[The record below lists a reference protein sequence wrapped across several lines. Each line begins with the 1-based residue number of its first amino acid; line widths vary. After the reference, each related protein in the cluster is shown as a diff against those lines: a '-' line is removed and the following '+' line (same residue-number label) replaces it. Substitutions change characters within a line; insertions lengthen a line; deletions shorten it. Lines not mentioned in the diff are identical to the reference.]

1 MNMHNPPHPGEVLR
15 EMWLEPIGISIT
27 EAAKRLGISRKALS
41 ELLNGHTSVSPQMA
55 VRLSV
60 ALKTSAKV
68 WMNMQTNYDLWHVE
82 KDRKRLKVQAF
93 A

>member
-1 MNMHNPPHPGEVLR
+1 
-15 EMWLEPIGISIT
+15 
-27 EAAKRLGISRKALS
+27 
-41 ELLNGHTSVSPQMA
+41 MA

-82 KDRKRLKVQAF
+82 KDRKRLKVQVF

>member
-15 EMWLEPIGISIT
+15 EMWLVPIGISIT

-41 ELLNGHTSVSPQMA
+41 ELVNGHTSVSPQMA

>member
-15 EMWLEPIGISIT
+15 EMWLVPIGISIT

-41 ELLNGHTSVSPQMA
+41 ELVNGHTSVSPQMA

-82 KDRKRLKVQAF
+82 KDRKRLKVQVF

>member
-1 MNMHNPPHPGEVLR
+1 MNMHNPPHPGEILR
-15 EMWLEPIGISIT
+15 ELWLEPIGISVT
-27 EAAKRLGISRKALS
+27 EAARRLGISRKALS
-41 ELLNGHTSVSPQMA
+41 ELLNGHTSVSPEMA
-55 VRLSV
+55 VRLSI

-82 KDRKRLKVQAF
+82 QGRKNFKVEAF